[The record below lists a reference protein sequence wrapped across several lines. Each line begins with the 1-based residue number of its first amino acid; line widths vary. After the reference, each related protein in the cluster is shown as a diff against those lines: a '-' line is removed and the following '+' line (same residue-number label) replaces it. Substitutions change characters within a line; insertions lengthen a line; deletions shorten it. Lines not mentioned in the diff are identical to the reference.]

1 MSVWLILF
9 LPILVTIILLV
20 FFRKNVVLW
29 EILVLNIPSAILIL
43 LMNTIMIH
51 SLTDDVEYLGS
62 YIEKTYNYKAWD
74 EKVPCRHPIYCTR
87 PCGKN
92 CVTTYVCGHV
102 HSFDVDY
109 HPEYW
114 TKEDNYGKEYRIT
127 KYEYEKLKNQFCN
140 SEVFIDMHRD
150 YYSIDG
156 DALCVYWNKKH
167 ETCDAITKEDSYEN
181 KIKASH
187 SIFKFEDINEKEK
200 KSWNLYDYPEIKYL
214 YQPTV
219 LGRPIT
225 IKTDKKFQYING
237 YYGVNKQ
244 FKIFVLFFKDQSVE
258 AAFKQRSY
266 WEGGNKNELVVCIGT
281 DKSGRLK
288 WSKSFSWMDKPE
300 LEVRIDAFMNE
311 YIDKQV
317 DLDKFADWLPKE
329 IEQHWHRKEF
339 KDFDYLNIEV
349 TTTQLI
355 WILIVI
361 SIYNIGA
368 SIWIVNNEFKNK
380 H

>member
-1 MSVWLILF
+1 MSDWLILF

-20 FFRKNVVLW
+20 FFRKHVVLW

-62 YIEKTYNYKAWD
+62 YIEKIYNYKAWD
-74 EKVPCRHPIYCTR
+74 KKVPCRHSY
-87 PCGKN
+87 N
-92 CVTTYVCGHV
+92 CNCHTDNKGHESCSTCYR
-102 HSFDVDY
+102 HAYDVDY

-167 ETCDAITKEDSYEN
+167 ETCDAVTKEDSYEN

-200 KSWNLYDYPEIKYL
+200 KSWNLHDYPEVKYL

-244 FKIFVLFFKDQSVE
+244 FKLFVLFFKDQSVE
-258 AAFKQRSY
+258 TAFKQRSY
-266 WEGGNKNELVVCIGT
+266 WEGGNKNELVVCVGT

-300 LEVRIDAFMNE
+300 LEVRIDAFMNG

-317 DLDKFADWLPKE
+317 DLDKFSDWLPKE
-329 IEQHWHRKEF
+329 IEQHWHRNEF

-368 SIWIVNNEFKNK
+368 SIWIVKNEFQNK